1 MEKDKNWRPTNWN
14 EIKQRLAQTSVEW
27 SPSKPSQSLAA
38 AIIEATA
45 SAILEAYIKDE
56 TQKQNS

>member
-1 MEKDKNWRPTNWN
+1 MDKDKSWRPTNWN
-14 EIKQRLAQTSVEW
+14 EIKGKLARTSVEW
-27 SPSKPSQSLAA
+27 SPSKPPQSLAD